1 MVHPAKAIPVS
12 LSMLWLAQHVAFDHQ
27 IMLRD
32 FYQQDSLV
40 LSTPESHQQCLVTD
54 PFVVQTPGCHERSY
68 SETMNN
74 PEKRVRYFSVV
85 DAYEFPAMSRTRH
98 FHQT

>member
-12 LSMLWLAQHVAFDHQ
+12 LSVLWLAQHVAFDHQ
-27 IMLRD
+27 ITLRD

-54 PFVVQTPGCHERSY
+54 LFVVQTPGCLAPSY
-68 SETMNN
+68 LETVNN
-74 PEKRVRYFSVV
+74 PGKRVRYFSAVH
-85 DAYEFPAMSRTRH
+85 AYEYPSMSRTRH